1 MVLKNFFGRKEAP
14 KATEDIDIENYLS
27 DLSIRD
33 GKIIEREDV
42 TYVKP
47 IELDSEGKGVGSV
60 IKELEKGNIVL
71 LNIKHVLDNQMLLR
85 NITKELSETVEDLD
99 GDIGRLSVDKILLVP
114 EGIHIVH
121 RATKRR
127 TQDED

>member
-1 MVLKNFFGRKEAP
+1 MVLKNIFGKKETP
-14 KATEDIDIENYLS
+14 RTEEDIDIENYLS

-42 TYVKP
+42 VYVKP
-47 IELDSEGKGVGSV
+47 IELDSEGKGVGTV

-71 LNIKHVLDNQMLLR
+71 LSIRKVIENQLLLR
-85 NITKELSETVEDLD
+85 NITKELTETVEDLN
-99 GDIGRLSVDKILLVP
+99 GDIGRLSMEKILLVP

-121 RATKRR
+121 RAHKRR
-127 TQDED
+127 TEDVD

>member
-1 MVLKNFFGRKEAP
+1 MVLKRIFGKKEAP

-42 TYVKP
+42 IYVKP
-47 IELDSEGKGVGSV
+47 IELDGEGKGVGTV

-71 LNIKHVLDNQMLLR
+71 LSIRNVMENQLLLR
-85 NITKELSETVEDLD
+85 NITKELAETVEDLD
-99 GDIGRLSVDKILLVP
+99 GDIGRLSMEKILLVP
-114 EGIHIVH
+114 EGIHIAH
-121 RATKRR
+121 RAHKRR
-127 TQDED
+127 SEDED

>member
-1 MVLKNFFGRKEAP
+1 MVLKKIFGKKEAP
-14 KATEDIDIENYLS
+14 RTEEDIDIENYLS

-42 TYVKP
+42 VYVKP
-47 IELDSEGKGVGSV
+47 IELDSEGKGVGTV

-71 LNIKHVLDNQMLLR
+71 LSIRNVIENQLLLR
-85 NITKELSETVEDLD
+85 NITKELTETVEDLN
-99 GDIGRLSVDKILLVP
+99 GDIGRLSMEKILLVP

-121 RATKRR
+121 RAHKRR
-127 TQDED
+127 TEDED

>member
-1 MVLKNFFGRKEAP
+1 MVLKKFFGKKEAP
-14 KATEDIDIENYLS
+14 KAAEDIDIENYLT

-47 IELDSEGKGVGSV
+47 VDLDSDGKGVGSV

-71 LNIKHVLDNQMLLR
+71 LNIRHVLDNQMLLR

-121 RATKRR
+121 RAHKRR

>member
-1 MVLKNFFGRKEAP
+1 MVLKKIFGKKETPRAE
-14 KATEDIDIENYLS
+14 EDIDIENYLS

-42 TYVKP
+42 VYVKP
-47 IELDSEGKGVGSV
+47 IELDSEGKGVGTV

-71 LNIKHVLDNQMLLR
+71 LSIRNVMENQMLLR
-85 NITKELSETVEDLD
+85 NITKELAETVEDLD
-99 GDIGRLSVDKILLVP
+99 GDIGRLSMEKILLVP

-121 RATKRR
+121 RAQKRR
-127 TQDED
+127 SEDED

>member
-1 MVLKNFFGRKEAP
+1 MVLKKIFGKKEAP
-14 KATEDIDIENYLS
+14 RATEDIDIENYLS

-47 IELDSEGKGVGSV
+47 IELDGEGKGVGSV

-71 LNIKHVLDNQMLLR
+71 LNIRQVLDNQMLLR

-121 RATKRR
+121 RAAKRR
-127 TQDED
+127 THDED